1 MLRKHRK
8 MKDLFC
14 CWPPSLG
21 KIVGAHPHHH
31 NHHHYK
37 YDNHY
42 RPTPT
47 TETETGT
54 NHHRLN
60 MKHPIETL
68 LEPIRYS
75 MAFLTL
81 FSIMSTIIV
90 AILLVPLDSLQLLA
104 QLLSLIVSLSGLFGT
119 IRRSILLSSIYA
131 LAMLLFLFLQTSYF
145 FVLLKLVQEVKINEN
160 GNGNNSHHQKWWFQS
175 LAKTNTNAGGTAAT
189 HGNGSDNLV
198 ATTTTISPSTTIT
211 ATTANWVAMS
221 VVANKPSYF
230 PRHYQQ
236 SNTNIWYNN
245 DKRETE
251 NSEDVDDDLYPDPDL
266 DDDPDDQ
273 YYYYYWKVK
282 RKRMKNL
289 KINSNLF
296 RDYSTSTSTSST
308 TTTSTL
314 PTSSVNYQNGPYYK
328 NKNGDGNEILDYVDN
343 DHNGYQLPSSYV
355 HVRRITRMLNEELS
369 YLSLLTVPMIAWLP
383 PSLFM
388 ESIAV
393 LVLTMQA
400 LAGGCFLYALHRSE
414 QYYCGRACKSISGSS
429 DEDDVNA
436 LVAAAAAA
444 VNTAADD
451 YHIKLPI
458 YLDY

>member
-1 MLRKHRK
+1 MYPQLFRKPRK
-8 MKDLFC
+8 MRDLFC

-31 NHHHYK
+31 HHHYK

-60 MKHPIETL
+60 IKHPIETL

-175 LAKTNTNAGGTAAT
+175 LAKTNTNTGGTAAT
-189 HGNGSDNLV
+189 HANGSDNLV
-198 ATTTTISPSTTIT
+198 ATTTTISPFTTIT
-211 ATTANWVAMS
+211 TTTANWVAMS
-221 VVANKPSYF
+221 IVANKPSYF

-245 DKRETE
+245 EKAD
-251 NSEDVDDDLYPDPDL
+251 NSQDVDDDLYPDPDL

-282 RKRMKNL
+282 RKRIKNS
-289 KINSNLF
+289 KMNLN

-308 TTTSTL
+308 TTSTI
-314 PTSSVNYQNGPYYK
+314 PTSSVNYQNGPYY
-328 NKNGDGNEILDYVDN
+328 NSKNGDGNEILDYMDN
-343 DHNGYQLPSSYV
+343 DHDGYQLPSSYV
-355 HVRRITRMLNEELS
+355 HVRQITRMLNEELS

-414 QYYCGRACKSISGSS
+414 QYYAGRASKSISGSS